1 MLVRDEQQLT
11 IYLMIMNLFLQ
22 SYKEGTISK
31 EEYLTIEEEVMKKA
45 GINPLS
51 VYRLNDKV

>member
-1 MLVRDEQQLT
+1 MPEKDEQQLT

-22 SYKEGTISK
+22 SYKEDAISK
-31 EEYLTIEEEVMKKA
+31 EEYLTIEEEVMKKT

-51 VYRLNDKV
+51 IYRLNDKV